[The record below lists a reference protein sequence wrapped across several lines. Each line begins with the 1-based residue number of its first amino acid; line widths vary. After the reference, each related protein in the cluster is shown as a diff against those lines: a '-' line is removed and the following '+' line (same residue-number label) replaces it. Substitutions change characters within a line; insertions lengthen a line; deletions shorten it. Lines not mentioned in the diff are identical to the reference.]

1 LAATTALFTRL
12 VFHEVSADFALFDL
26 VPEGRNHWVVQ
37 VRSGDRLAAHALY
50 WVVAEL
56 ETSNAVRLAY
66 ADDDQLDEAGNR
78 AVPRF
83 KPDWSLELLRS
94 VDYIGSCFAF
104 SGELLYRATF
114 AGVSWGAEGTY
125 GLLLRLVDALERG
138 ETVRHIPALLCHH
151 PASQPD
157 QVLGVGS
164 ALCAHLERRG
174 VSARVSKTAS
184 GVLRVSYD
192 LLQQPL
198 VSIIVPTR
206 DSLEMLHTCL
216 DSVFARSSYR
226 NFEVV
231 LVDNQSVE
239 AATHAYF
246 EAITTQAQ
254 VSLLHYA
261 APFNYSAMNNLG
273 VAEARGEVIC
283 LLNNDTEVI
292 TPDWLEEMLG
302 HLLQNGVGAVGAKLL
317 YPDGRVQ
324 HAGDTV
330 GPGGCAHHLHSFI
343 DKNAPGYCS
352 RAIAAQ
358 DLSAVTAA
366 CMMTWRWLY
375 LQLGGFD
382 EQQLKVAFND
392 VDYCLRV
399 REAGYRVVWTPHA
412 QLYHHESA
420 SRGKNNTPE
429 KIKHSKKEADYMRKK
444 WRHLMQ
450 QDPFYNPNCSYERP
464 DFSLSNAPM
473 VRKPWQRA

>member
-1 LAATTALFTRL
+1 
-12 VFHEVSADFALFDL
+12 
-26 VPEGRNHWVVQ
+26 
-37 VRSGDRLAAHALY
+37 
-50 WVVAEL
+50 
-56 ETSNAVRLAY
+56 
-66 ADDDQLDEAGNR
+66 
-78 AVPRF
+78 
-83 KPDWSLELLRS
+83 
-94 VDYIGSCFAF
+94 
-104 SGELLYRATF
+104 
-114 AGVSWGAEGTY
+114 
-125 GLLLRLVDALERG
+125 
-138 ETVRHIPALLCHH
+138 
-151 PASQPD
+151 
-157 QVLGVGS
+157 
-164 ALCAHLERRG
+164 
-174 VSARVSKTAS
+174 
-184 GVLRVSYD
+184 
-192 LLQQPL
+192 
-198 VSIIVPTR
+198 
-206 DSLEMLHTCL
+206 MLHTCL

-246 EAITTQAQ
+246 EAITTQVQ